1 MTERTSD
8 TAPEIEALRIE
19 GFRRMDAAEK
29 LRLVMML
36 NEGVLRMAEARIR
49 ATHGDDI
56 GERELRLRLASLWLD
71 PELMT
76 RALGWNPVEEGY

>member
-1 MTERTSD
+1 MTERASD

-19 GFRRMDAAEK
+19 GFRRMDAAGK

-36 NEGVLRMAEARIR
+36 NDGILRLAEARIR

-56 GERELRLRLASLWLD
+56 DERELRLRLASLWLD
-71 PELMT
+71 PELMI
-76 RALGWNPVEEGY
+76 RALGWNPEEEGY